1 MYSYAPLGVSYA
13 SPLAT
18 SIARPVPGR
27 RLLNNWLVG
36 YAAPVSYV

>member
-18 SIARPVPGR
+18 SIARPVPGIHF
-27 RLLNNWLVG
+27 NIKSIVG
-36 YAAPVSYV
+36 YA